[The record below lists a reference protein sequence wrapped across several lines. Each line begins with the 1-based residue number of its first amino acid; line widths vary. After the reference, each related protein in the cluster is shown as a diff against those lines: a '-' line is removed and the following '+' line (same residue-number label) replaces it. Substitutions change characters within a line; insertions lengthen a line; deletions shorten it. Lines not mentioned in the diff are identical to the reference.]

1 MELKIYKNINEC
13 GKLWQNF
20 SSDNRLFDLW
30 DFRSCFYD
38 KEETQPYFVT
48 GRERGK
54 TVGVI
59 PLSFDKAKSSYTYFG
74 GWFPERNSFFVNDK
88 TKLGQMLEQCPYNTV
103 IEGINPTESKHF
115 NFLEDEYTYYI
126 DLTKYNNKFD
136 NYFNS
141 FEKKKQKNFKREL
154 KSIPKFKVYRNRLRD
169 FKRLVDLNIRQ
180 FDEESIYNDE
190 KTKNAILKMIK
201 VAHRK
206 GMLEMLSIQIGN
218 KTEAVDVGIKYKN
231 GYYVVTGSSNNY
243 KIPNIGK
250 LMTTLDIKN
259 AITKRAKFVD
269 FLASSG
275 YWKGQW
281 KFDRDM
287 LFKFQK

>member
-30 DFRSCFYD
+30 DFRSCFYN
-38 KEETQPYFVT
+38 KEETQPYFVV

-54 TVGVI
+54 TIGVI
-59 PLSFDKAKSSYTYFG
+59 PLSFNKANSNYTYFG

-88 TKLGQMLEQCPYNTV
+88 AKLGQMLEQCPYNTM
-103 IEGINPTESKHF
+103 IEGIDPTESKHF

-126 DLTKYNNKFD
+126 DLTKYNNKFE

-141 FEKKKQKNFKREL
+141 FEKKRQKNFKREL

-169 FKRLVDLNIRQ
+169 YKRLVDLNIKQ
-180 FDEESIYNDE
+180 FDEESIYNDD
-190 KTKNAILKMIK
+190 KIRNAILKMIK

-218 KTEAVDVGIKYKN
+218 KTEAIDVGIRYKN
-231 GYYVVTGSSNNY
+231 GYHVVTGSSNNY

-250 LMTTLDIKN
+250 LMTILDIKN
-259 AITKRAKFVD
+259 AIAKRAKFVD

-287 LFKFQK
+287 LFKFKK